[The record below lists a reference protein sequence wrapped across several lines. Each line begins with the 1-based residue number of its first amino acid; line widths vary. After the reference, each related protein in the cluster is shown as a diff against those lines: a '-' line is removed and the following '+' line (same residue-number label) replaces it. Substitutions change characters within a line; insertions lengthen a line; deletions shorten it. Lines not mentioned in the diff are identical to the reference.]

1 MQSHGPNLP
10 IDSEANLA
18 GHGKLPFL
26 FYQRS
31 CASKPDRKADRFASE
46 SGGSFAVEPCIPWL
60 LVAPAFFFH
69 QLIHC
74 ARAGAA
80 LAGFWTLNP
89 ASASAQ
95 VVLPSPPSLR
105 QLEDFLRAA
114 RENSPLLLDLRGQV
128 AQNRLDSLR
137 RVAQN
142 RPYVAGN
149 VVAVAAPVLNRFGYD
164 QAVTNGGNYGA
175 VASAIRPLF
184 NRNLLQND
192 YRTLANQGQVLRNTG
207 RLSALDL
214 RRTVTDQ
221 FLTAYAARQQLT
233 FSQELLAQLRQ
244 QDRLLRRLVDGG
256 LYRQT
261 QYLSY
266 YLSVRSQEVAV
277 QQARQAYRR
286 ELGTLRYLCGTPDT
300 ALVAVAA
307 PAPPTRHA
315 LAGLASITQRQ
326 YTLDSLRLTLD
337 RRTVDLSYRPRV
349 HAVLDA
355 GVQSSALLAVGRR
368 FGASG
373 GLQLAVPLFDGH
385 QRQLAY
391 QRLNVAEQTRRGYRT
406 FLTAQ
411 RQQLYD
417 QLQSQARAN
426 TALLASLREQLRIA
440 NALVA
445 ASRQQLA
452 TGDITILDYLQLINS
467 TRTFQLGFAQ
477 AETERLRTLYALD
490 YLSE

>member
-1 MQSHGPNLP
+1 M
-10 IDSEANLA
+10 
-18 GHGKLPFL
+18 
-26 FYQRS
+26 
-31 CASKPDRKADRFASE
+31 
-46 SGGSFAVEPCIPWL
+46 
-60 LVAPAFFFH
+60 VAPAFFFH

-95 VVLPSPPSLR
+95 VVPPSPPGPR

-175 VASAIRPLF
+175 VASATRPLF

-221 FLTAYAARQQLT
+221 FLTTYAARQQLT

-337 RRTVDLSYRPRV
+337 RRAVDLSYRPRV

-391 QRLNVAEQTRRGYRT
+391 QRLTVAEQTRRGYRT

>member
-1 MQSHGPNLP
+1 M
-10 IDSEANLA
+10 
-18 GHGKLPFL
+18 
-26 FYQRS
+26 
-31 CASKPDRKADRFASE
+31 
-46 SGGSFAVEPCIPWL
+46 GSFTFWFCWL
-60 LVAPAFFFH
+60 KSRPLFF
-69 QLIHC
+69 
-74 ARAGAA
+74 AA
-80 LAGFWTLNP
+80 AILLLTSP
-89 ASASAQ
+89 VRTSAQ
-95 VVLPSPPSLR
+95 VVSLPPPGPR

-114 RENSPLLLDLRGQV
+114 RENSPLLRDLRGQV
-128 AQNRLDSLR
+128 VQNRLDSLR

-142 RPYVAGN
+142 RPYVAGS
-149 VVAVAAPVLNRFGYD
+149 AVALTAPTFGRLGYD

-175 VASAIRPLF
+175 VASATQPLF

-192 YRTLANQGQVLRNTG
+192 YRTLGNQGQVLRNNG
-207 RLSALDL
+207 HLSALDL

-221 FLTAYAARQQLT
+221 FLTAYAAQQQLA
-233 FSQELLAQLRQ
+233 FSQSLLTQLQQ

-256 LYRQT
+256 LYKQT

-300 ALVAVAA
+300 ALVEVAA
-307 PAPPTRHA
+307 PAPPTHHA
-315 LAGLASITQRQ
+315 LAGFASITRRQ
-326 YTLDSLRLTLD
+326 YTLDSLRLILD

-349 HAVLDA
+349 SAVLDA
-355 GVQSSALLAVGRR
+355 GLQSSSLLAVGRR
-368 FGASG
+368 LGLSG
-373 GLQLAVPLFDGH
+373 GLQLAVPIFDGH
-385 QRQLAY
+385 QRLLAY
-391 QRLNVAEQTRRGYRT
+391 QRLAVAEQTRRGYRT
-406 FLTAQ
+406 FLTVQ

-452 TGDITILDYLQLINS
+452 IGDITILDYLQLINGI
-467 TRTFQLGFAQ
+467 RTFQLSLTQ
-477 AETERLRTLYALD
+477 AETEQLRTLYALD